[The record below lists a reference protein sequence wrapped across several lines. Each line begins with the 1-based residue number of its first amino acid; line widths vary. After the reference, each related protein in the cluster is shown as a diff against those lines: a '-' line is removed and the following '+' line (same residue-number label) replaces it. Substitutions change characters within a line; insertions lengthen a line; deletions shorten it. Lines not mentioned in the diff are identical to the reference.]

1 MAITNGY
8 CTLAE
13 ARDQL
18 GLISTDTEEDTP
30 SEKVVEAV
38 SREIDKYTGQFFYDA
53 GAQTRYFTSLD
64 GVNIYTDPIQ
74 SVTAVTAD
82 DNDDGTYNTSWATTG
97 TSNRYRLRPVN
108 NALESDA
115 DPYWQLYAVN
125 DLWPTTDAAVKV
137 AGSFGWASVPPAV
150 QESCLIQTARLFVR
164 RAAPFG
170 IVEGQDAGMMSL
182 RKGLDVDVRLLL
194 DSFRRPNIWV
204 A

>member
-18 GLISTDTEEDTP
+18 GLASTDTAEDTP
-30 SEKVVEAV
+30 IEKVVEAV

-53 GAQTRYFTSLD
+53 GAQTRYFTSRD
-64 GVNIYTDPIQ
+64 GVHVYTDPIQ
-74 SVTAVTAD
+74 SVTSVYSD
-82 DNDDGTYNTSWATTG
+82 PNDDGTFSDTWATTG
-97 TSNRYRLRPVN
+97 TSHRYRLRPVN
-108 NALESDA
+108 NNKETGTP
-115 DPYWQLYAVN
+115 PYWQLYAIN
-125 DLWPTTDAAVKV
+125 DVFPVSDAGVKV
-137 AGSFGWASVPPAV
+137 SATFGWPSIPEAV
-150 QESCLIQTARLFVR
+150 NQACLIQTARLFVR
-164 RAAPFG
+164 RSAPFG

-194 DSFRRPNIWV
+194 DAFRRPMIWV